1 MHNGGANVGETVEM
15 AREDMVYLGHN
26 FGKIW
31 LTPEVDLNLIHPTD
45 GGAQAVSHKLQK
57 IIDGAEGQRKS
68 KIMVVGHYHKMAWV
82 LWKGVHGFVMPS
94 FQYQTDFMRDN
105 NLKSYVG
112 GFILTIKLDR
122 DGGLVSV
129 TPEFVEF
136 E

>member
-1 MHNGGANVGETVEM
+1 MRNGGANVGETVEM
-15 AREDMVYLGHN
+15 GREDMVYLGHN
-26 FGKIW
+26 FAKVW

-57 IIDGAEGQRKS
+57 IIDNAEGQRRA
-68 KIMVVGHYHKMAWV
+68 KIVAVGHYHKMAWV
-82 LWKGVHGFVMPS
+82 YWKGVHGFVMPS

-112 GFILTIKLDR
+112 GFILNIKFDR
-122 DGGLVSV
+122 DGNLVSV
-129 TPEFVEF
+129 SPEFVEF